1 MFSSG
6 VNNAGVCSLDTARE
20 YLARGRDKSRRPLPG
35 KATSL
40 VAVEGGIAVRYHETD
55 VVTYREDG
63 TVEIR
68 FGGWQT
74 PTTRQKIGA
83 FARARVWSAGKGY
96 SEING
101 VKVRESATLR
111 PDGTVEGDHDPAQE
125 TREKKHRARIKAF
138 AQNFADD
145 FLAGNV
151 PPPSGGDCWY
161 CHLFGDA
168 GGGDHLREH
177 IEEGYHVP
185 SLLARAAQKNNYLT
199 RFVLP
204 AFWASNTT
212 PEFKART
219 AGDRYAKAGI
229 VKALRAEMEARC
241 PAP

>member
-6 VNNAGVCSLDTARE
+6 VNNAGIRSLDAARD
-20 YLARGRDKSRRPLPG
+20 YLSRGRDKTRRPLPG

-40 VAVEGGIAVRYHETD
+40 VEVEGGIAVRYHETN
-55 VVTYREDG
+55 VVTYREG
-63 TVEIR
+63 GIVEIR

-74 PTTRQKIGA
+74 PTTRQKIAA
-83 FARARVWSAGKGY
+83 FTGARVWSAGKGY

-111 PDGTVEGDHDPAQE
+111 PDGAVEGDHDPAQE
-125 TREKKHRARIKAF
+125 AREKKHYEKIKAF
-138 AQNFADD
+138 ARNFAED

-161 CHLFGDA
+161 CHLFGEA
-168 GGGDHLREH
+168 GGNDHLFAH
-177 IEEGYHVP
+177 MEEAYYVP
-185 SLLARAAQKNNYLT
+185 SLLMRAAQKDRYLQT
-199 RFVLP
+199 FVLP

-212 PEFKART
+212 PEKKAWVTGRHT
-219 AGDRYAKAGI
+219 KATI